1 MKKRKILAI
10 VDNITDLQLLKT
22 ILSKSFPEIEFL
34 SVLSGKEGLENCYDQ
49 LPDIIF
55 LDINILLTDGFEICR
70 ELKSDTR
77 TRTIPV
83 VVITD
88 AGADKQS
95 RIKAMEMG
103 TDGFLEKPVDELLLI
118 AEIRAMLRIKES
130 EDRKIAENSR
140 LKQLV
145 AERTKELEASRGEM
159 EKLLEELKDEI
170 EQRKRTEGA
179 LRESEERFIN
189 LFERAPL
196 GYQSLDENGCFVE
209 VNEAWCN
216 TLGYSRDEVLGKW
229 FGDFLDPNYVEAFRE
244 RFPLFKK
251 LGQIHSEF
259 RMLHKT
265 GKLCFIAFE
274 GRVGYKENGSF
285 EKTHCI
291 IQDITEQTLANEA
304 LRISEEKYRDIF
316 ENIQDIYYEADID
329 GTILVL
335 SPSIKSATDG
345 QFKAGDLIGKSI
357 YDFYSRPDEREML
370 LDILRKKK
378 SVTDY
383 EITLKNR
390 DGSLIPCSISSKL
403 VFDENGRPIKTL
415 GSIRDISERKKTD
428 EALRESE
435 EKYRTMVDL
444 LPDAVIVHA
453 EGKVVFANQA
463 AFRLVGAT
471 SADQLLGKTA
481 LDFVHPDDRES
492 ALSRIQQIYKSNG
505 PSGYGVERFINLNNE
520 VSLAEVIGIPVNYL
534 GKPAVQTIIRDI
546 TERRRAEIALQD
558 QKKEFETIFNLV
570 PAQIWY
576 KDTQNNIVRVNR
588 QVCNDIGLP
597 CTKLEG
603 RATKDLFPEFADQY
617 YADDLE
623 VIRSGKPKLGI
634 IEQIKNYSGELKW
647 HHTNKVPVFDD
658 NGEVK
663 GVIAFALDITQ
674 SKENEDALKANRER
688 WENLFNNSPAS
699 IAVYRA
705 VDEGNDFVF
714 TDFNLSAQKTEKLK
728 REDVVGKRIS
738 EMFPG
743 AGALGFL
750 DVFRRVWKT
759 GKTEQI
765 RSSYY
770 KDNRIEGWREN
781 IIYRLNTGEIV
792 AIYDDV
798 TDRMKAEI
806 ALRESEETFRN
817 YFENSLIG
825 KSITG
830 IDGSLKVNESF
841 CRMVGYSKEE
851 LLRMNWAELTHPDDV
866 ELSIRMQNS
875 MLNGEEESVWFEK
888 RFRHKSGKIIWA
900 EVSIKLQK
908 DANGKPLYFITTTND
923 ITERKYAQNEI
934 MESNS
939 RMELAMETANMAW
952 WKMDMKTGA
961 VTFAKQKAE
970 MLGFDPDEFKHY
982 VDFVTLVH
990 PEDRERTMEAMRSH
1004 LAGRAGKYEVQYR
1017 IRNKSGDYQWL
1028 YDVGTVTARTR
1039 EGEPLTVTGL
1049 VLNISNQKK
1058 IESKLTD
1065 AIFRAE
1071 KSQQELQIRNEEL
1084 KARNGFIQTILD
1096 NLPIG
1101 VALNT
1106 IDEGT
1111 STYMN
1116 KKFEEIYGWSSGEIT
1131 SIDTFFEHVY
1141 PDAGYRREIMAQ
1153 IIADIQS
1160 GDPAKM
1166 HWENIFITRK
1176 DGSQRVVNAVNIPLT
1191 EQNTMVSTVTD
1202 ITDLHRSKMELVEA
1216 KERAEESDRLKSV
1229 FLANMSHEIRT
1240 PLNSII
1246 GFSELMTDDDFNID
1260 QQLQF
1265 AEMINTSGNQL
1276 LKTITDIMDFSK
1288 IEAGQV
1294 EIRKRKISVSQIV
1307 NEIISEF
1314 SYRAKEKG
1322 IDLIPDSQNPSEEVF
1337 IESDDVKIRQILVN
1351 LVGNA
1356 LKFTKE
1362 GYVEIGVKVSGD
1374 EVCFHVKDTG
1384 IGVPAEFHES
1394 IFDRF
1399 LQVEPAL
1406 TRQYGGTGL
1415 GLAIS
1420 KSLVEILGGQIGIE
1434 SEIGRG
1440 AKFYFRLPR

>member
-1 MKKRKILAI
+1 MVKILAI
-10 VDNITDLQLLKT
+10 GDNKNDLIVLNTLLA
-22 ILSKSFPEIEFL
+22 KSFPDAEFISSQTGAEGIEL
-34 SVLSGKEGLENCYDQ
+34 SLTLN
-49 LPDIIF
+49 PDIIL
-55 LDINILLTDGFEICR
+55 LDLMMPETDGYEVCR
-70 ELKSDTR
+70 ILKTDER
-77 TRTIPV
+77 TKIIPV
-83 VVITD
+83 VMVT
-88 AGADKQS
+88 AARTGKES
-95 RIKAMEMG
+95 RIKALEFG
-103 TDGFLEKPVDELLLI
+103 ADAFLAKPVDESELTAQL
-118 AEIRAMLRIKES
+118 RVMMRIKES
-130 EDRKIAENSR
+130 EEQKLNE
-140 LKQLV
+140 K
-145 AERTKELEASRGEM
+145 ER
-159 EKLLEELKDEI
+159 LEELIEKRTRELKENQEKLTRLLDELKAEN
-170 EQRKRTEGA
+170 EQRKRTEKA
-179 LRESEERFIN
+179 LRDSEERFQN

-196 GYQSLDENGCFVE
+196 GYQSLDENGCFIE

-216 TLGYSRDEVLGKW
+216 TLGYSREEVLGKW
-229 FGDFLDPNYVEAFRE
+229 FGDFLAPDFADAFRK
-244 RFPLFKK
+244 RFPVFKAI
-251 LGQIHSEF
+251 GQIHSEF
-259 RMLHKT
+259 IMVHKC
-265 GKLCFIAFE
+265 GEHRYISFE
-274 GRVGYKENGSF
+274 GRIGRKEDGTF

-291 IQDITEQTLANEA
+291 LQDITDQ
-304 LRISEEKYRDIF
+304 KM
-316 ENIQDIYYEADID
+316 AD
-329 GTILVL
+329 
-335 SPSIKSATDG
+335 
-345 QFKAGDLIGKSI
+345 
-357 YDFYSRPDEREML
+357 
-370 LDILRKKK
+370 
-378 SVTDY
+378 
-383 EITLKNR
+383 N
-390 DGSLIPCSISSKL
+390 
-403 VFDENGRPIKTL
+403 
-415 GSIRDISERKKTD
+415 
-428 EALRESE
+428 ALRESE

-492 ALSRIQQIYKSNG
+492 ALSRIKQIYKSNG
-505 PSGYGVERFINLNNE
+505 PSDYSVERFISLNNE
-520 VSLAEVIGIPVNYL
+520 ISLAEVIGIPVNYL
-534 GKPAVQTIIRDI
+534 GRPAIQTIIRDI

-576 KDTQNNIVRVNR
+576 KDTQNNIIRVNR
-588 QVCNDIGLP
+588 QVCSDIGL
-597 CTKLEG
+597 TGEELEG
-603 RATKDLFPEFADQY
+603 HNTKDLFPEFADQY

-634 IEQIKNYSGELKW
+634 IEQINTASGELKW
-647 HHTNKVPVFDD
+647 HHTNKVPVIDD
-658 NGEVK
+658 QNEVK
-663 GVIAFALDITQ
+663 GIIAFALDITK
-674 SKENEDALKANRER
+674 SKQDEDALRTSRER

-705 VDEGNDFVF
+705 VDGGNDFVF
-714 TDFNLSAQKTEKLK
+714 TDFNLAAQKTESLK

-743 AGALGFL
+743 ADDLGLL

-765 RSSYY
+765 NSSYY
-770 KDNRIEGWREN
+770 KDSRIEGWRDN

-817 YFENSLIG
+817 YFENSPIG

-830 IDGSLKVNESF
+830 IDGSMKVNESF
-841 CRMVGYSKEE
+841 CRMVGYSKQE
-851 LLRMNWAELTHPDDV
+851 LLRMKWTEITHPDDL
-866 ELSIRMQNS
+866 ELSLRMQKSLLDSTNERVS
-875 MLNGEEESVWFEK
+875 FEK
-888 RFRHKSGKIIWA
+888 RYLHKSGKIIWA
-900 EVSIKLQK
+900 EMTMAVQK
-908 DANGKPLYFITTTND
+908 NADGKPEYIITMAND
-923 ITERKYAQNEI
+923 ITERKRAEEEI
-934 MESNS
+934 LESNS
-939 RMELAMETANMAW
+939 RMELAMETANMSW
-952 WKMDMKTGA
+952 WKMELKTGA
-961 VTFAKQKAE
+961 VAFAKQKAE
-970 MLGFDPDEFKHY
+970 MLGHKPEEFRHY
-982 VDFVTLVH
+982 LDFVSLIH
-990 PEDRERTMEAMRSH
+990 PDDRELTMEAMRSH
-1004 LAGRAGKYEVQYR
+1004 LEGRAAKYEVQYR
-1017 IRNKSGDYQWL
+1017 IRSKSGEYYWF
-1028 YDVGTVTARTR
+1028 YDIGTITARTS

-1058 IESKLTD
+1058 IESELTD
-1065 AIFRAE
+1065 AMVRAE
-1071 KSQQELQIRNEEL
+1071 KSQLELQIRNEEL
-1084 KARNGFIQTILD
+1084 KNRNSFIQTILD

-1111 STYMN
+1111 SMYLN

-1141 PDAGYRREIMAQ
+1141 PDPRYRQEIVARIMA
-1153 IIADIQS
+1153 DILS

-1176 DGSQRVVNAVNIPLT
+1176 DGSQRVVNAVNIPLK
-1191 EQNTMVSTVTD
+1191 EQNTMVSTVAD
-1202 ITDLHRSKMELVEA
+1202 ITDLHRSRMELVEA
-1216 KERAEESDRLKSV
+1216 KEKAEESDRLKSV

-1265 AEMINTSGNQL
+1265 AEMINASGTQL

-1307 NEIISEF
+1307 NDIINEF

-1322 IDLIPDSQNPSEEVF
+1322 IDLIPDPENPAEEIF
-1337 IESDDVKIRQILVN
+1337 IESDDVKIRQILIN

-1356 LKFTKE
+1356 IKFTKE
-1362 GYVEIGVKVSGD
+1362 GYVEIGVRQTSDKVF
-1374 EVCFHVKDTG
+1374 FHVKDTG

-1420 KSLVEILGGQIGIE
+1420 KSLVEILGGQISIE
-1434 SEIGRG
+1434 SERGMG
-1440 AKFYFRLPR
+1440 AKFYFSLPR